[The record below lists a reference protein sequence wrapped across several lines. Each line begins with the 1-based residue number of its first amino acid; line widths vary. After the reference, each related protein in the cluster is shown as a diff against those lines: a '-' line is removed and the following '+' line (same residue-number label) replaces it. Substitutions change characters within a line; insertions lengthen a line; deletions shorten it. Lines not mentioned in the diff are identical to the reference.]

1 MVGGPSSIAALSPE
15 VIMAIWKDP
24 TQPKKDTATFPQA
37 EPSPAAAPINPTRN
51 ETASAAMSANPESIS
66 PVRAVPASSPAM
78 KESIIASDLT
88 IEGKIQ
94 GAGHVRIAGRFKG
107 DVDVKGDLTV
117 EQGAK
122 LDGSVKADKVM
133 VSGELDGNINSASRV
148 ELLATCAMN
157 GDIKADT
164 LTVASGSRLRGR
176 VECGNWDNAPAK
188 RENSDASKHEA
199 SSTAA

>member
-1 MVGGPSSIAALSPE
+1 
-15 VIMAIWKDP
+15 MAIWKDP

-51 ETASAAMSANPESIS
+51 ETASAAMSANADSLS

-78 KESIIASDLT
+78 KESVIASDLT

-122 LDGSVKADKVM
+122 LDGSVKADKVV
-133 VSGELDGNINSASRV
+133 VSGELDGNIHSANRV

-188 RENSDASKHEA
+188 RESSDASASKHEA

>member
-1 MVGGPSSIAALSPE
+1 
-15 VIMAIWKDP
+15 MAIWKDP
-24 TQPKKDTATFPQA
+24 TQPKKDTAPFPQA
-37 EPSPAAAPINPTRN
+37 EPSQPTASINPIR
-51 ETASAAMSANPESIS
+51 EATAPAMSTNADSLS
-66 PVRAVPASSPAM
+66 PVRAVPATSPAM
-78 KESIIASDLT
+78 KESVIASDLT

-122 LDGSVKADKVM
+122 LDGSVKADKVI
-133 VSGELDGNINSASRV
+133 VAGELDGNIHSANRV

-176 VECGNWDNAPAK
+176 VECGNWDNAPK
-188 RENSDASKHEA
+188 RESNDDASKREA
-199 SSTAA
+199 SSTPA

>member
-1 MVGGPSSIAALSPE
+1 
-15 VIMAIWKDP
+15 MAIWKDP
-24 TQPKKDTATFPQA
+24 TQPKKDTASFPQA
-37 EPSPAAAPINPTRN
+37 EPSQAAAPINPTRN
-51 ETASAAMSANPESIS
+51 ETASAAMSANPDSIS

-122 LDGSVKADKVM
+122 LDGGVKADKVI
-133 VSGELDGNINSASRV
+133 VAGELDGNIHSASKV
-148 ELLATCAMN
+148 ELQATCAMN

-164 LTVASGSRLRGR
+164 LTVAPGSRLRGR

-188 RENSDASKHEA
+188 RDSSDDAGKREA
-199 SSTAA
+199 NSTAA

>member
-1 MVGGPSSIAALSPE
+1 
-15 VIMAIWKDP
+15 MAIWKDP

-37 EPSPAAAPINPTRN
+37 EPSPVAAPFNPTRN
-51 ETASAAMSANPESIS
+51 ETASATMSANPESIS
-66 PVRAVPASSPAM
+66 PVRAVPASSPTM
-78 KESIIASDLT
+78 KESVIASDLT

-122 LDGSVKADKVM
+122 LDGGVKADKVI
-133 VSGELDGNINSASRV
+133 VAGELDGNIHSANRV

-157 GDIKADT
+157 GDIKAET

-176 VECGNWDNAPAK
+176 VECGNWDNAPK
-188 RENSDASKHEA
+188 RETSSDDASKREA
-199 SSTAA
+199 SSTPA